1 METNEELIKSLK
13 IGDTF
18 YCVECRSINTSDII
32 SQRVTE
38 LSFNFINTFNRS
50 AIDPYKFECR
60 ASDFFL
66 ASSYQDLLPK
76 LAENAQSKIDKL
88 LNDIRAKCKEIA
100 ICEAAIITCNEKL
113 KEGENK

>member
-1 METNEELIKSLK
+1 MKTNEELIKSLK

-18 YCVECRSINTSDII
+18 YCVSYNSINTSDII
-32 SQRVTE
+32 PQRVTE
-38 LSFNFINTFNRS
+38 LSANFINNFRCS
-50 AIDPYKFECR
+50 IDPDKFECR

-76 LAENAQSKIDKL
+76 LAENAQSKIDRL

-100 ICEAAIITCNEKL
+100 ICEAAIIMCNEKL
-113 KEGENK
+113 KEEENK

>member
-1 METNEELIKSLK
+1 MKTNEELIKSLK
-13 IGDTF
+13 IGDIF
-18 YCVECRSINTSDII
+18 YYVSHNSINTSDIG
-32 SQRVTE
+32 SQIVTE
-38 LSFNFINTFNRS
+38 LSANFINDFKRS

-76 LAENAQSKIDKL
+76 LAENAQSKIDRL

-100 ICEAAIITCNEKL
+100 ICEAAIIMCNEKL
-113 KEGENK
+113 KEKEDK